1 MDDVVKQV
9 LATET
14 FLGSSSHVSPKFTAS
29 SYSSSSSW
37 LLLCCKLSI
46 LFLAF
51 AGEVEQQLI

>member
-14 FLGSSSHVSPKFTAS
+14 FLGSSSHVSPKITAS
-29 SYSSSSSW
+29 SSSPFSW

>member
-14 FLGSSSHVSPKFTAS
+14 FLGSSSHVSPKITAS
-29 SYSSSSSW
+29 SSSSSSSSW

-51 AGEVEQQLI
+51 A